1 MLKSNLMRI
10 NKTMKTTNLIALMFL
25 CSIITNTYAIASV
38 IEKNL
43 NNKKG
48 TATSVIIGIETENF
62 QYLGGWKLNG
72 RYKDSS
78 GDGYL
83 FSGGGAEYPALTAI
97 RIPKTGKYTLWLRTV
112 NLPASQQGKRNL
124 MVSIGGKANSN
135 TFGEASTESWIWE
148 KGDVYFLKKGDML
161 LKLEDNIGVHFSRVD
176 ALLLSNNPD
185 FIPQGDL
192 KSSYITLAEIAQ
204 IKTAKCNPLVRVSVI
219 KKMATQKVLGK
230 IENKYVR
237 VSFVAAK
244 RGGNKSAFPIVE
256 VNSKNGWTALP
267 TNPSAESYQVLSAS
281 ENAPDM
287 QINGFHPKWKIVNK
301 ELIVNVNGIKATT
314 ISSKNTDKIIW
325 NAGVGNEGIVKSVS
339 QLSSDKLELEFYPTA
354 SGVLQAI
361 WELKPEDKTIL
372 VTMKFS
378 PFVSGQ
384 YSLGYFLF
392 NEKSVDDVE
401 ELLLPMLVQRKRFPT
416 EDYTLLQA
424 ASPTPLSC
432 MQTPFKDGSITWGLA
447 ADISE
452 IPYEFPVP
460 AKSRFG
466 LHIRNF
472 NGKVQPSIYGPLIGT
487 PDAKIAAGKSVKFSF
502 RIYVQPGDWYTA
514 YRTIADDVMKLTDYR
529 ENGGV
534 SLTDAALNMIDLY
547 MDDEYGGWWDRAKAP
562 YQVESM
568 NGSTQSSPL
577 TSLSL
582 YYLTGDK
589 NLYNRRTI
597 PTLEFLLSRDG
608 PHFSPFPENTGGY
621 AKGSMNGP
629 VDIFGGAVYGGL
641 WKMTNE
647 RTSAFYD
654 IAFRGDTIRP
664 SGTQQNFESHNQN
677 FDELLGHYLATGD
690 KTSLNNAVKEADK
703 YIEEGIEKS
712 PTKDLGLKPFFLMSF
727 TPTWEGL
734 LRLYEVTKEKR
745 FLDAA
750 AYGARIVMTGM
761 WTQPLPPKGQVTI
774 HPNGFLHGDKM
785 DRKLHKGQEEFRLGW
800 PRKENDTPEKKV
812 PAWLVS
818 NVGLGFE
825 QPTTYTYKDNGGRMI
840 LQAPWATGFLRLALY
855 TGDKQFETY
864 ARNAVVGR
872 YGNYPG
878 YYYTTFSDL
887 MQNPRYPYEGPD
899 FGFIYY
905 HHLIVHLSW
914 LLDYLVSDAMLL
926 SKASI
931 NFPAVR
937 QYGYAYFDNLIYGHA
952 PGEIMGEKNVW
963 LWFKKDLITLN
974 NSQIN
979 YLTAHNGQKFF
990 VVLMNQSQRTE
1001 KVSIKFKPENIAKS
1015 VVDFK
1020 KMKVI
1025 SGESKEILL
1034 TNNMGEV
1041 TLAPRGLMV
1050 LQIDELD
1057 IDVASHQIHT
1067 KLDQSEYPG
1076 TAKIK
1081 VGKDMQVHAAAIQ
1094 VEPGGWDAYIWS
1106 NADSGSLKEINLTWK
1121 DGNQTETIKDI
1132 DYPYEFS
1139 VPILN
1144 GKKAFKFTTS
1154 GVRSDGTTFTTNEMT
1169 IGVKD

>member
-1 MLKSNLMRI
+1 
-10 NKTMKTTNLIALMFL
+10 MKTQIHSILIVLSVLSFSGNLFAKKNDEKKVP
-25 CSIITNTYAIASV
+25 TKEAV
-38 IEKNL
+38 IVLGLE
-43 NNKKG
+43 
-48 TATSVIIGIETENF
+48 AENF
-62 QYLGGWKLNG
+62 QHHGGWKLTG

-112 NLPASQQGKRNL
+112 NLSANQKGKRETML
-124 MVSIGGKANSN
+124 SVGGKTNSN
-135 TFGEASTESWIWE
+135 TFGQALIEGWTWE
-148 KGDVYFLKKGDML
+148 KGDIYSLKKGDVL
-161 LKLEDNIGVHFSRVD
+161 LKLEDIKGVHFSRVD

-192 KSSYITLAEIAQ
+192 KSSHITFAEIVQ
-204 IKTAKCNPLVRVSVI
+204 IKTAKSEPVVRVSAV
-219 KKMATQKVLGK
+219 KKEAKPKVVGK
-230 IENKYVR
+230 LENKYIR
-237 VSFVAAK
+237 VSFVTAK
-244 RGGNKSAFPIVE
+244 RGGNKSAYPIVE
-256 VNSKNGWTALP
+256 LKSKNGWTALP
-267 TNPSAESYQVLSAS
+267 TNPSAESYQVLSAP

-301 ELIVNVNGIKATT
+301 ELSVNGNGIKATT

-339 QLSSDKLELEFYPTA
+339 QLSVDKLKLEFYPTA

-392 NEKSVDDVE
+392 NEKSIDDVE

-416 EDYTLLQA
+416 EDYTMLQA
-424 ASPTPLSC
+424 ASPTPFSC
-432 MQTPFKDGSITWGLA
+432 MQTPFKDGSITWGVA
-447 ADISE
+447 ADPSE

-487 PDAKIAAGKSVKFSF
+487 PDAKVAVGDSVKFAF

-514 YRTIADDVMKLTDYR
+514 YRTIADDVMKLRDYR
-529 ENGGV
+529 ENGAV
-534 SLTDAALNMIDLY
+534 SLTDAAFNMIDLY
-547 MDDEYGGWWDRAKAP
+547 LDDEYGGWWDRAKAP

-577 TSLSL
+577 TALSL

-629 VDIFGGAVYGGL
+629 LDIFGGAVYGGL
-641 WKMTNE
+641 WNMTRG

-654 IAFRGDTIRP
+654 IAFPNGKIKP
-664 SGTQQNFESHNQN
+664 SGIQQNFESHNQN
-677 FDELLGHYLATGD
+677 FDELLGHYLATGN
-690 KTSLNNAVKEADK
+690 KSSLDSAILQANK
-703 YIEEGIEKS
+703 YIDAHILKA
-712 PTKDLGLKPFFLMSF
+712 PNHNPGLLPFFLMSC

-800 PRKENDTPEKKV
+800 PRKENDTPEKSV

-818 NVGLGFE
+818 NVGLGYE

-905 HHLIVHLSW
+905 HHLIVQLSW
-914 LLDYLVSDAMLL
+914 VLDYLVSDAMLL
-926 SKASI
+926 SKANI
-931 NFPAVR
+931 HFPAVR
-937 QYGYAYFDNLIYGHA
+937 QFGYAYFDNLIYGHV
-952 PGEIMGEKNVW
+952 PGEIYGQKNTW
-963 LWFKKDLITLN
+963 LWFNKNLIALD

-979 YLTAHNGQKFF
+979 YLTAHNRNKFF
-990 VVLMNQSQRTE
+990 VILTNQSHRTE
-1001 KVSIKFKPENIAKS
+1001 TVSIVFKPENISKGSANFS
-1015 VVDFK
+1015 

-1025 SGESKEILL
+1025 SGESKEIMLS
-1034 TNNMGEV
+1034 NNKGDV
-1041 TLAPRGLMV
+1041 TLAPRGIVV
-1050 LQIDELD
+1050 LEVDGLN
-1057 IDVASHQIHT
+1057 IDVVAHRSYALPEKSTYQ
-1067 KLDQSEYPG
+1067 G
-1076 TAKIK
+1076 TAKTEI
-1081 VGKDMQVHAAAIQ
+1081 GKDLEIRAAAIQ
-1094 VEPGGWDAYIWS
+1094 VEPGTWDAYVWS
-1106 NADSGSLKEINLTWK
+1106 NAASESLKEINLTWTV
-1121 DGNQTETIKDI
+1121 GNRTESIKDI

-1139 VPILN
+1139 VPVLN
-1144 GKKAFKFTTS
+1144 GEKSFRFTIS
-1154 GVRSDGTTFTTNEMT
+1154 GIRADNTTYKSNELT
-1169 IGVKD
+1169 IGVAD